1 MREVTFDEFGKLN
14 LKHLGACVEG
24 SSILISYSWKRDK
37 RKAYL
42 NRKHQSNYTA
52 VKFCLKTGT
61 FGSDGYVHDCGDDFQ
76 PHVNKNSYEV

>member
-37 RKAYL
+37 KKAYL
-42 NRKHQSNYTA
+42 NRKHQSNYTPI
-52 VKFCLKTGT
+52 KFCLKTGT
-61 FGSDGYVHDCGDDFQ
+61 LGGDGYVHDHGDDVQ
-76 PHVNKNSYEV
+76 PYLIKFL